1 MIMTPPT
8 EPAIPTSLV
17 PLLVLAIIA
26 LSGVIAY
33 LFTFYSKRDKEHA
46 KERKEW
52 FAERDE
58 WAAERIRWAVERERW
73 ERTRTEIRAEYDAR
87 YRDDA
92 ERLYRE
98 QREYEETSRRTDAD
112 RMESIAKITV
122 EANTKVAAALDK
134 FHDIYVGPRRRTP
147 H

>member
-1 MIMTPPT
+1 MSSA
-8 EPAIPTSLV
+8 EPAIPTSLI
-17 PLLVLAIIA
+17 PLLVLGITVLA
-26 LSGVIAY
+26 GVISY
-33 LFTFYSKRDKEHA
+33 LFLFYNKRDKEHA

-52 FAERDE
+52 AAERDV
-58 WAAERIRWAVERERW
+58 WAAERERWAVERERW
-73 ERTRTEIRAEYDAR
+73 ERMRTELRAEYDAR

-98 QREYEETSRRTDAD
+98 QREYEEDSRRSDAD
-112 RMESIAKITV
+112 RMESIAKIAA

-134 FHDIYVGPRRRTP
+134 FYDIYIGPRRRPP